1 MGRTLWNVVRL
12 VMAIAVVLAIIVQS
26 SAAALAQEGDWD
38 PSRYYAYFSIQAYL
52 IGAVVLF
59 WAFRRRNAPPSRL
72 LDLFRGASTAYL
84 MVTFF
89 VVLLFLSELTASLEL
104 PGVDLLLHKIFP
116 VVVVIDWILFPPATR
131 LRYTDALRWLI
142 YPVAWLAFTLVR
154 GAADGWYP
162 YSFLDLASGGYGTV
176 ALGAAGLLVAFLVAS
191 AVTIWLGNWRAAMT
205 PPTSGLEE
213 PRAAAPP
220 EPPGWERP
228 IP

>member
-116 VVVVIDWILFPPATR
+116 VVVVIDWILFPARPGCATPMR
-131 LRYTDALRWLI
+131 CAGSSTPSPGSHSRSSEGRPMAGIRIHSWTS
-142 YPVAWLAFTLVR
+142 P
-154 GAADGWYP
+154 AADTEPWRLVLRGCWWP
-162 YSFLDLASGGYGTV
+162 SSSHRRSPSGSGT
-176 ALGAAGLLVAFLVAS
+176 GG
-191 AVTIWLGNWRAAMT
+191 
-205 PPTSGLEE
+205 PP
-213 PRAAAPP
+213 
-220 EPPGWERP
+220 
-228 IP
+228 